1 SRMFAYGLLSVVL
14 VLYLVE
20 VGLKKWEIGVL
31 LSLTLAGDTVISLW
45 LTTTADRLGR
55 RRTLIAGA
63 ILMVLA
69 GIVFVST
76 GNLLSAVGVRPPR
89 MEACRLLEVVSHAP
103 PRNPRIELLTAISF
117 HSY

>member
-1 SRMFAYGLLSVVL
+1 MSVAGKLTWDGWLLFATRCSRMFAYGLLSVVL

-20 VGLKKWEIGVL
+20 VGLREWEIGLL

-55 RRTLIAGA
+55 RRTLIVGA

-69 GIVFVST
+69 GVAFIST
-76 GNLLSAVGVRPPR
+76 GSFLLLVIAATV
-89 MEACRLLEVVSHAP
+89 
-103 PRNPRIELLTAISF
+103 
-117 HSY
+117 